1 VRQPILYG
9 EEMWKRQ
16 RPFPVFFI
24 IVGVVM
30 SVVTLFTT
38 WGRAVSNSWL
48 FLAYVGSGLVYGAL
62 LLYYR
67 WRSRVEVTE
76 EGLKVSNLLSSVVID
91 YDDIR
96 SVRVQPLARH
106 FEDSRK
112 RLVRSVNRALMPKP
126 ALFIRLRGDE
136 AQLAQLRKKLGAQLV
151 AGDTVALP
159 LPDPNAMSWEI
170 SSRLPERTGVN
181 LGGQRRRKRAR

>member
-1 VRQPILYG
+1 MRQPILYG

-159 LPDPNAMSWEI
+159 LPDPNAMSWEV

-181 LGGQRRRKRAR
+181 LGGQRRRKRTR

>member
-136 AQLAQLRKKLGAQLV
+136 ALLAQLRKKLGAQLV

-159 LPDPNAMSWEI
+159 LPDPNAMSWEV

>member
-30 SVVTLFTT
+30 TGVTLFTT

-48 FLAYVGSGLVYGAL
+48 FLAYVGSGLLYGGL

-67 WRSRVEVTE
+67 WRSRAEITE
-76 EGLKVSNLLSSVVID
+76 EGLKISNLLSSMVLD
-91 YDDIR
+91 YENIR

-112 RLVRSVNRALMPKP
+112 RLVRSVNRTLMPKP

-136 AQLAQLRKKLGAQLV
+136 AELAQLRKKLGAQLV

-159 LPDPNAMSWEI
+159 LPDPNAMSWEV
-170 SSRLPERTGVN
+170 SSRLPERAGAN

>member
-1 VRQPILYG
+1 MRQPILYG

-24 IVGVVM
+24 IVGIVM
-30 SVVTLFTT
+30 TGVTLFTT

-48 FLAYVGSGLVYGAL
+48 FLAYVGSGLVYGGL

-67 WRSRVEVTE
+67 WRSRAEITD
-76 EGLKVSNLLSSVVID
+76 EGLKVSNLLSSMVLD
-91 YDDIR
+91 YEDIR

-112 RLVRSVNRALMPKP
+112 RLVRSVNRALLPKP
-126 ALFIRLRGDE
+126 ALFIRLRGDD
-136 AQLAQLRKKLGAQLV
+136 AQLAQLRKKLGPQLV

-159 LPDPNAMSWEI
+159 LPDPNAMSWEV
-170 SSRLPERTGVN
+170 SSRLPERAGVN
-181 LGGQRRRKRAR
+181 LGGQRRRKRTR

>member
-1 VRQPILYG
+1 MRQPILYG

-159 LPDPNAMSWEI
+159 LPDPNAMSWEV
-170 SSRLPERTGVN
+170 SSRLPDRTGVN

>member
-67 WRSRVEVTE
+67 WRSRAEVTE
-76 EGLKVSNLLSSVVID
+76 EGLKISNLLSSMVLD

-126 ALFIRLRGDE
+126 ALFIRLRGDD

-159 LPDPNAMSWEI
+159 LPDPNAMSWEV

>member
-159 LPDPNAMSWEI
+159 LPDPNAMSWEV
-170 SSRLPERTGVN
+170 SSRLPDRTGVN

>member
-76 EGLKVSNLLSSVVID
+76 EGLKISNLLSSMVLD

>member
-30 SVVTLFTT
+30 SVVTVFTT

>member
-1 VRQPILYG
+1 MRQPILYG

-112 RLVRSVNRALMPKP
+112 RLVRSVTRALMPKP

-159 LPDPNAMSWEI
+159 LPDPNAMSWEV

>member
-1 VRQPILYG
+1 
-9 EEMWKRQ
+9 MWKRQ

-30 SVVTLFTT
+30 TAFTLFTG

-48 FLAYVGSGLVYGAL
+48 FLAYVGSGLLYGGI

-67 WRSRVEVTE
+67 WRSRAEVTE
-76 EGLKVSNLLSSVVID
+76 SGLKISNLLSSVELD
-91 YDDIR
+91 YDSIR
-96 SVRVQPLARH
+96 NVRVQPLARH

-112 RLVRSVNRALMPKP
+112 RLVRSVNRALMPRP
-126 ALFIRLRGDE
+126 ALFIRLRADD
-136 AQLAQLRKKLGAQLV
+136 AQLAQIRKKLGPQLV

-170 SSRLPERTGVN
+170 TSRLPERAGVN

>member
-1 VRQPILYG
+1 MRQPILYG

-76 EGLKVSNLLSSVVID
+76 DGLKVSNLLSSVVID

-159 LPDPNAMSWEI
+159 LPDPNAMSWEV

>member
-159 LPDPNAMSWEI
+159 LPDPNAMSWEV

>member
-30 SVVTLFTT
+30 TGVTLFTT

-48 FLAYVGSGLVYGAL
+48 FLAYVGSGLVYGGL

-67 WRSRVEVTE
+67 WRSRAEITD
-76 EGLKVSNLLSSVVID
+76 EGLKVSNLLSSMVLD

-112 RLVRSVNRALMPKP
+112 RLVRSVNRALLPKP
-126 ALFIRLRGDE
+126 ALFIRLRGDD
-136 AQLAQLRKKLGAQLV
+136 AQLAQLRKKLGPQLV

-159 LPDPNAMSWEI
+159 LPDPNAMSWEV
-170 SSRLPERTGVN
+170 SSRLPERAGVN
-181 LGGQRRRKRAR
+181 LGGQRRRKRTR

>member
-67 WRSRVEVTE
+67 WRSRVEITE

-159 LPDPNAMSWEI
+159 LPDPNAMSWEV

>member
-1 VRQPILYG
+1 MRQPILYG

-159 LPDPNAMSWEI
+159 LPDPNAMSWEV

>member
-1 VRQPILYG
+1 
-9 EEMWKRQ
+9 MWKRQ

-106 FEDSRK
+106 FEESRK

-159 LPDPNAMSWEI
+159 LPDPNAMSWEV
-170 SSRLPERTGVN
+170 SSRLPDRTGVN

>member
-1 VRQPILYG
+1 MRQPILYG

-30 SVVTLFTT
+30 TGVTLFTT
-38 WGRAVSNSWL
+38 WGKAVSNSWL
-48 FLAYVGSGLVYGAL
+48 FLAYVGSGLVYGGL

-67 WRSRVEVTE
+67 WRSRAEITE
-76 EGLKVSNLLSSVVID
+76 EGLKISNLLSSIVLD
-91 YDDIR
+91 YDNIR

-112 RLVRSVNRALMPKP
+112 RLVRSVNRALLPKP
-126 ALFIRLRGDE
+126 ALFIRLRGDDAE
-136 AQLAQLRKKLGAQLV
+136 LAQVRKKLGPQLV

-159 LPDPNAMSWEI
+159 LPDPNAMSWEV
-170 SSRLPERTGVN
+170 SSRLPERAGVN
-181 LGGQRRRKRAR
+181 LGGQRRRKRTR

>member
-1 VRQPILYG
+1 MRQPILYG

-67 WRSRVEVTE
+67 WRSRVEISE

-159 LPDPNAMSWEI
+159 LPDPNAMSWEV
-170 SSRLPERTGVN
+170 SSRLPDRTGVN

>member
-1 VRQPILYG
+1 MRQPILYG

-30 SVVTLFTT
+30 TGVTLFTT
-38 WGRAVSNSWL
+38 WGKAVSNSWL
-48 FLAYVGSGLVYGAL
+48 FLAYVGSGLVYGGL

-67 WRSRVEVTE
+67 WRSRAEITE
-76 EGLKVSNLLSSVVID
+76 EGLKISNLLSSMVLD
-91 YDDIR
+91 YDNIR

-112 RLVRSVNRALMPKP
+112 RLVRSVNRALLPKP
-126 ALFIRLRGDE
+126 ALFIRLRGDDAE
-136 AQLAQLRKKLGAQLV
+136 LAQVRKKLGAQLV

-159 LPDPNAMSWEI
+159 LPDPNAMSWEV
-170 SSRLPERTGVN
+170 SSRLPERAGVN
-181 LGGQRRRKRAR
+181 LGGQRRRKRTR